1 MTDTATQNGEL
12 APQFGP
18 VVMVRF
24 GPGNDQEMPLSWA
37 ESMLSALADRQPKLF
52 RDLAAEAMLA
62 R

>member
-1 MTDTATQNGEL
+1 MTDVATQNGPL

-37 ESMLSALADRQPKLF
+37 ENMLAGLAERQPRLF
-52 RDLAAEAMLA
+52 RDLLAEAALA